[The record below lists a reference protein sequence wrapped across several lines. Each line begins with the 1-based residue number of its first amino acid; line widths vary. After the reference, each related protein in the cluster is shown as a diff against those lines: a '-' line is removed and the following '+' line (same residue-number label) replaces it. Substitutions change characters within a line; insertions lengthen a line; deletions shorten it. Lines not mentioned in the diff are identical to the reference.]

1 MGIKKRLRYDELPA
15 KLKST
20 IRESA
25 FIKAYDRPEA
35 DSLIVWVVNEDLK
48 KQQEIEFSLRESR
61 ALSPNEREPAFPVAE
76 EVSVPGLGYRVMKGY
91 QLEQGTDVLYET
103 YEVYSNDLQKKIT
116 TCEQVYFSPM
126 LADVADVVGP
136 AVEAALLP
144 VSYVSWPLKEKVDFW
159 VASLYRLRHQT
170 GETGA
175 HEDEVFSLGLIDKM
189 KKIDPNI
196 HAILPLVIKGLATME
211 SGDPVQLTT
220 SFNRRTGLNI

>member
-1 MGIKKRLRYDELPA
+1 MSRKALRYAQLPA
-15 KLKST
+15 ELKP
-20 IRESA
+20 IIAEA
-25 FIKAYDRPEA
+25 ALIKAYYCSEV
-35 DSLIVWVVNEDLK
+35 DSIIAWVINEELNR
-48 KQQEIEFSLRESR
+48 QREIAFSLSKSR
-61 ALSPNEREPAFPVAE
+61 VLSSKEREQAFPATE

-91 QLEQGTDVLYET
+91 QLEGGTDVLYET

-144 VSYVSWPLKEKVDFW
+144 VSYVSWPLNEKVDFW

-175 HEDEVFSLGLIDKM
+175 HEDQIFSLGLIDKM
-189 KKIDPNI
+189 KQIDPNI

-211 SGDPVQLTT
+211 SDDPLESTK